1 MLTMFGVA
9 CFAVLFVFSYA
20 FYTCLCEN
28 KDTEIRP
35 PIYDHFPLPEDDF
48 EPVPDDDDFEPP
60 PDGEMKPKRTPGLK
74 GWGRRRR
81 PEFVTISRH

>member
-1 MLTMFGVA
+1 MLTMFEVA

-35 PIYDHFPLPEDDF
+35 PIYDHFP
-48 EPVPDDDDFEPP
+48 VPDDDDFEPP
-60 PDGEMKPKRTPGLK
+60 PYGVMKPKTTPGL
-74 GWGRRRR
+74 GWKSGGWR
-81 PEFVTISRH
+81 ESVTISRH